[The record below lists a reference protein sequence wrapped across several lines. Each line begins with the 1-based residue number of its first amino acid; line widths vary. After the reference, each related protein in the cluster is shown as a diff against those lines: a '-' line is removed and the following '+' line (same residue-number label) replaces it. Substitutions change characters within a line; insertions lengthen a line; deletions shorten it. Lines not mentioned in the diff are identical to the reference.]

1 MAPSI
6 ESNLSGSLLY
16 SKDDIFS
23 DQHDEGLND
32 VAYLMSLY
40 LFHFF

>member
-1 MAPSI
+1 MASSI
-6 ESNLSGSLLY
+6 ECNLSGSLLY
-16 SKDDIFS
+16 SKEDIIS

-32 VAYLMSLY
+32 VACLMSLY